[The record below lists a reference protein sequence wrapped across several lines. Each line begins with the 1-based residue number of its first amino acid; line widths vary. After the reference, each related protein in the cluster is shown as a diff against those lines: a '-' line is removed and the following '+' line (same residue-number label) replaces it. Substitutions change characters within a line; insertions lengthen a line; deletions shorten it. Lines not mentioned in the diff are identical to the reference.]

1 MAMTDLPPILCIG
14 AALWDVIGRS
24 PAPMRLGADVA
35 GRMTRQP
42 GGVALN
48 IAMAL
53 ARQGQ
58 RPALLAAIG
67 RDMMGAALVA
77 ELDAR
82 GVATAYLHRADE
94 LPTDAYMAIEDAN
107 GLIAAIA
114 DTQSMEAAGLR
125 LTDPLRDGRLG
136 TEAAPFTGMI
146 ALDGGLTG
154 SQLHELSTDPVLA
167 QADLRVV
174 PSSNG
179 KAGRLRPFLTRPGT
193 AFYVNLEE
201 AGLLCD
207 QPFTTTPD
215 AARAMLARGAAR
227 VLVTGGAAPATDA
240 DAHDLITRA
249 PPAVQPRRV
258 TGAGDTFMAAHM
270 AAEHAGQSRAQALKH
285 ALQIAADH
293 VATL

>member
-1 MAMTDLPPILCIG
+1 MTDLPPILCIG

-24 PAPMRLGADVA
+24 PAPMRPGADVA
-35 GRMTRQP
+35 GRMTRQC

-67 RDMMGAALVA
+67 RDTMGAALVA
-77 ELDAR
+77 ELNAR
-82 GVATAYLHRADE
+82 GVETAYLYRAHD
-94 LPTDAYMAIEDAN
+94 LPTDAYMAIEDPN
-107 GLIAAIA
+107 GLVAAIA
-114 DTQSMEAAGLR
+114 DSHSMEAAGLR

-136 TEAAPFTGMI
+136 TPQAPFMGMI
-146 ALDGGLTG
+146 ALDSGLTEA
-154 SQLHELSTDPVLA
+154 QLRDLATDPVLA
-167 QADLRVV
+167 RADLRLV
-174 PSSNG
+174 PASNG
-179 KAGRLRPFLTRPGT
+179 KAERLRPMLTRPNT
-193 AFYVNLEE
+193 TFYVNLEE

-207 QPFTTTPD
+207 QRFTTTPQ
-215 AARAMLARGAAR
+215 ATRAMLAHGVAR

-240 DAHDLITRA
+240 DAHDLITRT

-270 AAEHAGQSRAQALKH
+270 AAEHAGQPRAQALEH

-293 VATL
+293 VATP